1 MSIAVAQLK
10 YSFGLKGEV
19 KQNASYIDE
28 QTIIY
33 PAGTNLVLFNIDQKT
48 QRFLP
53 FSQGGDGA
61 SAMAIS
67 PNRRYA
73 AIAERHPDKPSV
85 TVFDLQTM
93 RKRKVLTC
101 PEANTN
107 EFLSVAFSPDS
118 KYLIGQGAGPEWILV
133 YWHWEK
139 SKTMAYTKV
148 STLSSGTVHQV
159 SPSSH
164 KMNKC
169 TVHIIYM
176 YSCTYH
182 SYTTST
188 THPSICP

>member
-10 YSFGLKGEV
+10 YSFGLIGEV

-118 KYLIGQGAGPEWILV
+118 KYLIGQGAGPDWILV

-139 SKTMAYTKV
+139 SKTMAHAKV
-148 STLSSGTVHQV
+148 STLSSGVVHQV
-159 SPSSH
+159 G
-164 KMNKC
+164 
-169 TVHIIYM
+169 IL
-176 YSCTYH
+176 
-182 SYTTST
+182 
-188 THPSICP
+188 